1 MHEGV
6 GLDAQGPIG
15 RARPLHGSV
24 AVVTGASSGIGLA
37 TARLLAGAGA
47 MVHGV
52 ARRAEAMAEEIEAAG
67 LSERFVPHGLDVTD
81 AAGVDLLVREIGERE
96 GIDVLICAAG
106 TNIPRRRLEELSAEG
121 WDELLAVNLSGAFY
135 CLRVALP
142 YLRRSRG
149 CAILVGSV
157 SGSWPDASGAGY
169 QASKAGLQAL
179 ARAAGLEEHAHGV
192 RCSTVM
198 PGMVETA
205 ILDKRPTPPP
215 KEVREQMLRPEDVA
229 AACLFLATLPSHA
242 YIPELTMLPTALQ
255 ALGDT

>member
-1 MHEGV
+1 MDASGPV
-6 GLDAQGPIG
+6 GA
-15 RARPLHGSV
+15 ASPLHGKV

-37 TARLLAGAGA
+37 TARLVAGAGA
-47 MVHGV
+47 KVHGV
-52 ARRAEAMAEEIEAAG
+52 ARRADVMSVEIGVAPA
-67 LSERFVPHGLDVTD
+67 SERFVSHGLDITEAV
-81 AAGVDLLVREIGERE
+81 GVDRLVREIGERE

-106 TNIPRRRLEELSAEG
+106 TNIPRRRMEELSSEG

-135 CLRVALP
+135 CLRAALP

-149 CAILVGSV
+149 CAILIGSV
-157 SGSWPDASGAGY
+157 SGSWPDASGAAY

-179 ARAAGLEEHAHGV
+179 ARAAGLEEHANGV

-205 ILDKRPTPPP
+205 ILDKRPIPPP
-215 KEVREQMLRPEDVA
+215 KDVREQMLRPEDVA
-229 AACLFLATLPSHA
+229 AVCLFLATLRPGA
-242 YIPELTMLPTALQ
+242 WVPEVTVLPTALQ